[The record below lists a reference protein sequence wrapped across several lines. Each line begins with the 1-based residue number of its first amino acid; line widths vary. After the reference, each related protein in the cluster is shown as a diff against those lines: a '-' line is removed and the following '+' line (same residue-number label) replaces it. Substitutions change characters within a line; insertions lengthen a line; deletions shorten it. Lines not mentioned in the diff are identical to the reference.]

1 MKNVNEKEIY
11 QQLQRI
17 FSSIMPSY
25 PENYWVEQTEL
36 LGSLPEFDSLAVVN
50 LIGEIEDCFD
60 IELEDDDIT
69 SENFE
74 TVGSV
79 VKLLLA

>member
-1 MKNVNEKEIY
+1 MKNEQEILL
-11 QQLQRI
+11 QLQRI

-25 PENYWVEQTEL
+25 TQDYWREETEL
-36 LGSLPEFDSLAVVN
+36 FFFFPEFDSIAIVT
-50 LIGEIEDCFD
+50 LIGEIEECFD

-69 SENFE
+69 AENFE

-79 VKLLLA
+79 TQLLLTS